1 MKPHEIIQVSVDGL
15 IANKLRTILT
25 VLGVII
31 GVASIV
37 LLISLSLEVRSQ
49 ITGSVKLLGSNLF
62 LVFPANPQ
70 SFNAAF
76 AASKLR
82 PKHAKEIAQES
93 SYNVAVSPLITKTA
107 IIKHGKNTRSTT
119 VISGTFSN
127 LPYVRDW
134 EVIRGQF
141 LKKSD
146 LASNRKV
153 CVIGQTVNRNLFSN
167 VDAVGRN
174 LIINGRNFK
183 VVGIMAKKGL
193 LFNVNLDD
201 QVYIPITTAQKFFN
215 TSDLNFIMVKVS
227 NAKHI
232 EAAMAEANRI
242 LSKDLAKGEYYVQS
256 QGQTLDI
263 FYQVTA
269 ILTIMLG
276 AIAAISLVVGGI
288 GIMNIMTVAV
298 TERTKEIGIRK
309 AVGAKESDILFQFLA
324 EAMIISLLGGV
335 VGIAISF
342 LVAYA
347 IAFFYPTF
355 NFAISYLSL
364 LVAMIFAFST
374 GTFFGVYPAYKAAN
388 LDPIVALHYE

>member
-70 SFNAAF
+70 SFNAGF

-82 PKHAKEIAQES
+82 PKHAKKIAKES

-153 CVIGQTVNRNLFSN
+153 CVIGQTVNRDLFRN

-215 TSDLNFIMVKVS
+215 TSDLNFIMAKVP

-309 AVGAKESDILFQFLA
+309 AVGAKDSDILFQFLA

-335 VGIAISF
+335 IGIAISF

-347 IAFFYPTF
+347 IAFLYPTF
-355 NFAISYLSL
+355 DFAISYLSL
-364 LVAMIFAFST
+364 LVAMTFAFST

>member
-309 AVGAKESDILFQFLA
+309 AVGAKDSDILFQFLA

-335 VGIAISF
+335 IGIATSY

>member
-1 MKPHEIIQVSVDGL
+1 MKSFEIIQISLEGL
-15 IANKLRTILT
+15 RANKLRTILT

-82 PKHAKEIAQES
+82 PRHAKEIAQES

-107 IIKHGKNTRSTT
+107 IIKHGKKSRSTT

-153 CVIGQTVNRNLFSN
+153 CVIGQTVNRDLFRN

-201 QVYIPITTAQKFFN
+201 QVYIPITIAQKFFN

-227 NAKHI
+227 DANHI

-242 LSKDLAKGEYYVQS
+242 LSKDLDKGEYYVQS

-309 AVGAKESDILFQFLA
+309 AVGAKDNDILFQFLA
-324 EAMIISLLGGV
+324 EAIIISLLGGLI
-335 VGIAISF
+335 GIAVSYLVAYFISF
-342 LVAYA
+342 L
-347 IAFFYPTF
+347 YPTF
-355 NFAISYLSL
+355 HFSISFMAVV
-364 LVAMIFAFST
+364 VAVLFAFST

-388 LDPIVALHYE
+388 LDPITALHYE

>member
-1 MKPHEIIQVSVDGL
+1 MKPHEIIQVSVEGL

-82 PKHAKEIAQES
+82 PRHAKEIAQES

-107 IIKHGKNTRSTT
+107 IIKHGKKSRNTT
-119 VISGTFSN
+119 VISGTESN

-153 CVIGQTVNRNLFSN
+153 CVIGQTVNRDLFRN

-227 NAKHI
+227 NTKHI

-242 LSKDLAKGEYYVQS
+242 LSKDLAEGEYYVQS

-309 AVGAKESDILFQFLA
+309 AVGAKDSDILFQFLA

-335 VGIAISF
+335 IGIAISF

-355 NFAISYLSL
+355 NFAISYFSL

>member
-82 PKHAKEIAQES
+82 PRHAKEIAQES

-263 FYQVTA
+263 FYQVTS

-309 AVGAKESDILFQFLA
+309 AVGAKDSDILFQFLA

-355 NFAISYLSL
+355 DFAISYLSL